1 MSEYW
6 VNQKEELDTEFERLK
21 MELEDKITL
30 SSDRWLEFTEILD
43 NISSTV
49 SQELKRKK
57 YQKEPQTRIVKQ
69 ASKVR
74 VMNTPTSETIQAIKL
89 ALPNQ
94 STLLYTLDPMPQR
107 EPRK

>member
-1 MSEYW
+1 MWCQS
-6 VNQKEELDTEFERLK
+6 QRLK
-21 MELEDKITL
+21 TQLEEKITL

-43 NISSTV
+43 NISNTV

-57 YQKEPQTRIVKQ
+57 YQNEPQARVVKQ

-89 ALPNQ
+89 ASPNQ
-94 STLLYTLDPMPQR
+94 SILLYTLDPMPQR
-107 EPRK
+107 EPRM